1 MIGRALYS
9 PLKVVPLPVCPA
21 RVDTLFLRV
30 SLPAFRGEVPWP
42 SNGCWIIVNSVST
55 PVEERHNECVLYNP
69 SERWHNGSRYIQSRI
84 AFWLYCTLYCKLL
97 KCKSHT
103 ELIKPV
109 RQFAIKSL
117 RRDSPLVSS
126 NSIRASSSSA
136 MFANAPTA
144 CSITAA
150 WSHLYKV
157 GAKYIYIYNMSIW
170 MCYCHLY
177 IYNVSIW
184 MCYCHLYIYKLIKP
198 CC

>member
-157 GAKYIYIYNMSIW
+157 GAKYIYIYIIW
-170 MCYCHLY
+170 VYGCVIAICTY
-177 IYNVSIW
+177 IMWVYECVIAI
-184 MCYCHLYIYKLIKP
+184 CTYISL
-198 CC
+198 